1 MNVLLTKWCSHVAH
15 IGGGGGEKSVLV
27 LVAETEG
34 KNSVGRLRR
43 E

>member
-1 MNVLLTKWCSHVAH
+1 VGSDC
-15 IGGGGGEKSVLV
+15 GEKSVLV